1 MFLVQTVDSP
11 VPPLDTTALQ
21 SEAAIEMVLAD

>member
-1 MFLVQTVDSP
+1 MLLVQTADSP
-11 VPPLDTTALQ
+11 VPLFDTTALQ